1 MILHQMRML
10 NGKVLWD
17 GRMKVF
23 RRSDRCK
30 RLYETMAKMRKY
42 I

>member
-17 GRMKVF
+17 YPLQEWQMVKSLSGKIVETG
-23 RRSDRCK
+23 K
-30 RLYETMAKMRKY
+30 R
-42 I
+42 